1 MFLHFCDTLV
11 NLKHLLLKKSSFI
24 FLNSKR
30 TLIFAEFA
38 FVNRAY
44 LRYFAEQIFMNS
56 HFSLKFEELNFANLP
71 QIHENIF
78 LPKFV
83 PEGGGFELCG
93 LFVEN
98 L

>member
-1 MFLHFCDTLV
+1 MFLYFCDTLV
-11 NLKHLLLKKSSFI
+11 NLKDLLFKKSSFI
-24 FLNSKR
+24 FLNSER

-38 FVNRAY
+38 FVNWAY
-44 LRYFAEQIFMNS
+44 LRYFAEQIFMNC
-56 HFSLKFEELNFANLP
+56 HFSLKFQEFNFANLP
-71 QIHENIF
+71 QIHEKIF